1 MAKTAKKRII
11 LTGAQ
16 GTGKTTLM
24 NALALDGTKTLS
36 IAREQ
41 AIEAGWSPETGSS
54 EDYQKKLFATL
65 LKAVSSKKNYIS
77 DRGLTCVAA
86 YTFDGALNGTIKKNT
101 ANSQYGKLQK
111 FHNENPDVLLVYL
124 PIEFEIEDDG
134 IRNTDKEDQLKM
146 DFLIKNLLDSSEI
159 NYITV
164 TGSVE
169 ERVKQIEN
177 ALKSL

>member
-1 MAKTAKKRII
+1 MAKQKKRII

-24 NALALDGTKTLS
+24 NALAVDGTKTLS

-54 EDYQKKLFATL
+54 EEYQKKLYSAL

-77 DRGLTCVAA
+77 DRGLSCVAA
-86 YTFDGALNGTIKKNT
+86 YTFDGALTNRIKKKT
-101 ANSQYGKLQK
+101 ADNQYIKFVK
-111 FHNENPDVLLVYL
+111 FHTENPDVLLVYL
-124 PIEFEIEDDG
+124 PIEFELEEDG
-134 IRNTDKEDQLKM
+134 TRNADKADQLKM
-146 DFLIKNLLDSSEI
+146 DFLIKNLLDTSGVK
-159 NYITV
+159 YITV

-169 ERVKQIEN
+169 ERVKQIEA
-177 ALKSL
+177 AL

>member
-1 MAKTAKKRII
+1 MAKQKKRII

-24 NALALDGTKTLS
+24 NALAADGTKTLS

-65 LKAVSSKKNYIS
+65 LKAVSSKKNYVS
-77 DRGLTCVAA
+77 DRGLSCVAA
-86 YTFDGALNGTIKKNT
+86 YTFDGAINGSIPKKTADNQYIKFV
-101 ANSQYGKLQK
+101 K
-111 FHNENPDVLLVYL
+111 FHTENPNVLLVYL

-134 IRNTDKEDQLKM
+134 TRNTDKADQKKM
-146 DFLIKNLLDSSEI
+146 DFLIKNLLDTSGVK
-159 NYITV
+159 YITV
-164 TGSVE
+164 TGSIE
-169 ERVKQIEN
+169 ERLKQIEDT
-177 ALKSL
+177 LETI

>member
-1 MAKTAKKRII
+1 MAKQKKRII

-24 NALALDGTKTLS
+24 NALATDGTKTLS

-54 EDYQKKLFATL
+54 EDYQKKLFAAL

-86 YTFDGALNGTIKKNT
+86 YTFDGALSGSINRKT
-101 ANSQYGKLQK
+101 ADLQYGKLQK
-111 FHNENPDVLLVYL
+111 FHNDNPDVLLVYL
-124 PIEFEIEDDG
+124 PIEFELEDDG
-134 IRNTDKEDQLKM
+134 TRNTDKANQLKM
-146 DFLIKNLLDSSEI
+146 DFLIKNLLDTSGVK
-159 NYITV
+159 YITV

-169 ERVKQIEN
+169 ERVKQIEES
-177 ALKSL
+177 LK

>member
-1 MAKTAKKRII
+1 

-24 NALALDGTKTLS
+24 NALAVDGTRTFS

-54 EDYQKKLFATL
+54 EEYQKKPFSAL

-77 DRGLTCVAA
+77 DRGLSCVAA
-86 YTFDGALNGTIKKNT
+86 YTFNGALSGIIKENT
-101 ANSQYGKLQK
+101 ANSQYAKLQK

-124 PIEFEIEDDG
+124 PIEFDLEDDG
-134 IRNTDKEDQLKM
+134 TRNADKADQNKM
-146 DFLIKNLLDSSEI
+146 DFLIKNLLDTSGVK
-159 NYITV
+159 YITV
-164 TGSVE
+164 TGTVE
-169 ERVKQIEN
+169 KRVKQIEN
-177 ALKSL
+177 ALNQI